1 VVLDNMDTIN
11 NADNASFIDL
21 EYFLPDAPLGRCR
34 HHHAELTSVG
44 DDHTRGGRGGGNRG
58 VGGGGTL
65 SKVREAQSHGN
76 RHRGG
81 STENHERIRVS
92 RAGGFI
98 YGDYTRLSSDVQ
110 QYLPE
115 YCDRWKQLLGV
126 KVTKRVYQY
135 VESLLSTWET
145 SFSAVARRSPVAS
158 RLLSLLAFLNFDDI
172 FLDLFSADTNP
183 VTQAEDITNKTSH

>member
-1 VVLDNMDTIN
+1 VVLDSADTIS
-11 NADNASFIDL
+11 NADDPSFIDL
-21 EYFLPDAPLGRCR
+21 EYFLPDAPLVNVVIAMRSSR
-34 HHHAELTSVG
+34 AQEMTTLEASEVAELFRKCAKLS
-44 DDHTRGGRGGGNRG
+44 HTAIDITEG
-58 VGGGGTL
+58 VLKIMKESGYL
-65 SKVREAQSHGN
+65 ALA
-76 RHRGG
+76 G
-81 STENHERIRVS
+81 SFMATT
-92 RAGGFI
+92 
-98 YGDYTRLSSDVQ
+98 TRLSSDVQ

-126 KVTKRVYQY
+126 KVTKCVYQY